1 MFYRKKN
8 QPQFR
13 MALACLAVYLLLWV
27 GSAQGLTLVS
37 MLMDSSHQTFIA
49 GKSDQVRLIFHHS
62 GYQDEHEP
70 FPGHPA
76 NDHASLLDRV
86 LAGGMGDSPAPDHEF
101 YLSDHEQQITPA
113 STAKPAPVFKI
124 LFPSITAYEALT
136 FVPPFLNRPA
146 PPPPLKISTTLLSL
160 RATVLL
166 I

>member
-62 GYQDEHEP
+62 GYRDEHEP

-86 LAGGMGDSPAPDHEF
+86 LAGGMGDTPAPDHEF
-101 YLSDHEQQITPA
+101 YLSGHEQQITPA
-113 STAKPAPVFKI
+113 STAKPAPAFKI

-136 FVPPFLNRPA
+136 FVPPFLNRPS
-146 PPPPLKISTTLLSL
+146 PPPPLKISTALLSL

>member
-8 QPQFR
+8 QPRFR
-13 MALACLAVYLLLWV
+13 IALACLAVYLLLWV
-27 GSAQGLTLVS
+27 GSAQDLTLVS
-37 MLMDSSHQTFIA
+37 VLMDNSHQTFLS
-49 GKSDQVRLIFHHS
+49 GKSNQVRLTFHHS

-86 LAGGMGDSPAPDHEF
+86 LAVGIGESPAPDHEF
-101 YLSDHEQQITPA
+101 YLSDHEQQITSA
-113 STAKPAPVFKI
+113 STDKPAPVFKI
-124 LFPSITAYEALT
+124 LFPSITAQEALT

>member
-8 QPQFR
+8 QPRFR
-13 MALACLAVYLLLWV
+13 IALACLAVYLLLWV

-37 MLMDSSHQTFIA
+37 VLMDNSHQTFLS
-49 GKSDQVRLIFHHS
+49 GKSNQVRLTFHHS

-86 LAGGMGDSPAPDHEF
+86 LAVGIGESPAPDHEF
-101 YLSDHEQQITPA
+101 YLSDHEQQITSA
-113 STAKPAPVFKI
+113 STDKPAPVFKI
-124 LFPSITAYEALT
+124 LFPSITAQEALT